1 MTFLG
6 DDAYNPSVMNT
17 RLRWIS
23 FVCGLTVGSVFV
35 GAETKSQNAPTPPPG
50 YKTRLEILAAF
61 GNGKLEIVERDV
73 PLPDGVVLEKD
84 IEYGNAGGHS
94 LQLDLYRPA
103 KITKPVPALLF
114 IHGGAWKSGKRQ
126 DYHFY
131 TAAYA
136 KKGYVVATASYRLVG
151 QAPFPAAVQDCKCAV
166 RWLRANATKYNIDPA
181 QIAVIGGSAG
191 GHLSMMLGYSDDPG
205 LEGDSGNKGVSSRVS
220 AVVNIYGVYDMT
232 TQIAKDS
239 DSVSNFL
246 QGKSIDEAPELYRQ
260 SSPRFHLDKTDPP
273 TLILHGTID
282 ELVPI
287 GQADAL
293 AAHLKRLKIPHAY
306 GRLDGWP
313 HTMDLAKPVND
324 YCQAMMDRFFA
335 KHIPLPQKK
344 H

>member
-1 MTFLG
+1 
-6 DDAYNPSVMNT
+6 MNA

-23 FVCGLTVGSVFV
+23 LTCGLAAWTVFA
-35 GAETKSQNAPTPPPG
+35 GAETKSQDVPVPPPG
-50 YKTRLEILAAF
+50 YKSKLEILAAY
-61 GNGKLEIVERDV
+61 GIGKLKIIDRDV

-84 IEYGNAGGHS
+84 IEYGNAGGHP

-103 KITKPVPALLF
+103 NLTRPVPALLF

-126 DYHFY
+126 DYHVY

-136 KKGYVVATASYRLVG
+136 KKGYVVATASYRLSG

-166 RWLRANATKYNIDPA
+166 RWLRANAKKYNIDPGK
-181 QIAVIGGSAG
+181 IAVVGGSAG
-191 GHLSMMLGYSDDPG
+191 GHLSMMLGYSDDPA
-205 LEGDSGNKGVSSRVS
+205 LEGDSGHRGVSSRVS

-232 TQIAKDS
+232 TRIAKES
-239 DSVSNFL
+239 DAVKSFL
-246 QGKSIDEAPELYRQ
+246 QGKSFEEAPGLYQQ

-282 ELVPI
+282 ETVPVA
-287 GQADAL
+287 QSDRL
-293 AAHLKRLKIPHAY
+293 AEHLKRLQIPHAY

-313 HTMDLAKPVND
+313 HTMDIAKPVND
-324 YCQAMMDRFFA
+324 YCQAMMDLFFA
-335 KHIPLPQKK
+335 EHLPLPEMQ

>member
-1 MTFLG
+1 
-6 DDAYNPSVMNT
+6 MNA

-23 FVCGLTVGSVFV
+23 LTCGLAAWAVFAT
-35 GAETKSQNAPTPPPG
+35 AETKSKDALQPPPG

-61 GNGKLEIVERDV
+61 GNGKLEIIDRET
-73 PLPDGVVLEKD
+73 PLPDGVLLEKD
-84 IEYGNAGGHS
+84 IEYGNADGHS

-103 KITKPVPALLF
+103 ETPKPAPALLF
-114 IHGGAWKSGKRQ
+114 IHGGAWKKGKRQ

-136 KKGYVVATASYRLVG
+136 KKGYAVATASYRLTD

-166 RWLRANATKYNIDPA
+166 RWLRANAKKYNIDPE
-181 QIAVIGGSAG
+181 QIGVVGGSAG
-191 GHLSMMLGYSDDPG
+191 GHLSMMLGYSDDPT
-205 LEGDSGNKGVSSRVS
+205 LEGDSGHKDVSSRVN

-232 TQIAKDS
+232 TKIAKES
-239 DSVSNFL
+239 DDVKKFL
-246 QGKSIDEAPELYRQ
+246 QGKSYEESPKLYRQ
-260 SSPRFHLDKTDPP
+260 SSPRFHLDEKDPP

-282 ELVPI
+282 EIVPVA
-287 GQADAL
+287 QSDRL
-293 AAHLKRLKIPHAY
+293 AAHLKRLNIPHNY

-313 HTMDLAKPVND
+313 HTMDIAKPVND

-335 KHIPLPQKK
+335 THLPLPGKK

>member
-1 MTFLG
+1 
-6 DDAYNPSVMNT
+6 MNT
-17 RLRWIS
+17 RFRWIS
-23 FVCGLTVGSVFV
+23 LACGLAVGPVFAD
-35 GAETKSQNAPTPPPG
+35 AETRSQTAPEPPPG
-50 YKTRLEILAAF
+50 YKSKLEVLAAY
-61 GNGKLEIVERDV
+61 GIGKLKIIDRNV

-84 IEYGNAGGHS
+84 IEYGNADGHP
-94 LQLDLYRPA
+94 LQLDLYRSA
-103 KITKPVPALLF
+103 KLTRPVPALLF

-126 DYHFY
+126 DYHVY

-136 KKGYVVATASYRLVG
+136 KKGYVVATASYRLSG

-166 RWLRANATKYNIDPA
+166 RWLRANAKKYNIDPE
-181 QIAVIGGSAG
+181 QIAVVGGSAG
-191 GHLSMMLGYSDDPG
+191 GHLSMMLGYSDDPA
-205 LEGDSGNKGVSSRVS
+205 LEGESGHGGVSSRVS

-232 TQIAKDS
+232 TRIAKES
-239 DSVSNFL
+239 DAVKNFL
-246 QGKSIDEAPELYRQ
+246 QGKSFEEAPELYRQ

-282 ELVPI
+282 ETVPVAQSDRLVE
-287 GQADAL
+287 
-293 AAHLKRLKIPHAY
+293 HLKRLKIPHAY

-335 KHIPLPQKK
+335 KYVPLPRKK